1 MITRQFGAHARELKA
16 SLSRFGST
24 ELRSAND
31 IGRAPCKNRH
41 VSLPLATRAVE
52 KEVLPNGLVVITE
65 PMAHVHSVSVGI
77 WLRSGSRREPAE
89 LNGISHFIE
98 HMVFKG
104 TARRT
109 AEDIA
114 REVDSVG
121 GMLDA
126 FTAKEMVCFNTRVLD
141 EHLPKAFDVL
151 ADMVLEPKFAED
163 DIAREQSVILEE
175 IRMTQD
181 NPEDLVHE
189 LFTQNFWTSH
199 ALGKPILGTPETVS
213 AFTRRSLQ
221 EWFRRWYAPNHLVI
235 TAAGHLSHQQLVE
248 LVAERFAKLSP
259 SDNGTADSA
268 PRPTPHITL
277 RTKRELEQVHICIG
291 VPALPLTDDRRFA
304 VSILNN
310 VLGGGMSSRL
320 FQNIRERQGLA
331 YAIFSEMN
339 SYRDAGMLSVY
350 AGTSMETAA
359 QVIRSILEE
368 LRHLKDEPLSQ
379 EELRRAKDHLKGAT
393 LLALEGSSSR
403 MNSLARYHLYFNRH
417 FTTEELI
424 QMLERVTADE
434 VQQLAREFF
443 APERLAASVVGNLNG
458 FQLTRDQLAL

>member
-1 MITRQFGAHARELKA
+1 MSSQTR
-16 SLSRFGST
+16 S
-24 ELRSAND
+24 
-31 IGRAPCKNRH
+31 
-41 VSLPLATRAVE
+41 VE
-52 KEVLPNGLVVITE
+52 KEVLPNGLVVLTE

-77 WLRSGSRREPAE
+77 WLRSGSRREPPE

-151 ADMVLEPKFAED
+151 ADMVLEPKFAPD
-163 DIAREQSVILEE
+163 DITREQSVILEE

-199 ALGKPILGTPETVS
+199 ALGKPILGTPDTVS
-213 AFTRRSLQ
+213 AFTRTSL
-221 EWFRRWYAPNHLVI
+221 EGWFRRWYAPNHLVI
-235 TAAGHLSHQQLVE
+235 TAAGHLSHAQLVE
-248 LVAERFAKLSP
+248 LVAERFARLSP
-259 SDNGTADSA
+259 SDNGSADST
-268 PRPTPHITL
+268 PQPTPHITL
-277 RTKRELEQVHICIG
+277 RAKHELEQVHICLG
-291 VPALPLTDDRRFA
+291 VPALPLADDRRFA

-310 VLGGGMSSRL
+310 ILGGGMSSRL

-331 YAIFSEMN
+331 YAIFSETN
-339 SYRDAGMLSVY
+339 SYRDAGVLSVY
-350 AGTSMETAA
+350 AGTSMETAR
-359 QVIRSILEE
+359 QVIRSVLEE
-368 LRHLKDEPLSQ
+368 FRRLKDEPLS
-379 EELRRAKDHLKGAT
+379 EAELRRAKDHLKGAT

-424 QMLERVTADE
+424 AMLERVTADD
-434 VQQLAREFF
+434 VQRIAGEFF

-458 FQLTRDQLAL
+458 FQLTRDQLAF